1 MSRGTDDEQRS
12 RSVLVPGLLACT
24 ITVVMLWLSLTLRSE
39 LLRGVAVLNA
49 ASSITYGWVSL
60 RRQSRLGVVLLGA
73 GLSTLVLGCAWSGLN
88 VARFY
93 LYNSAME
100 QVGSYP
106 TWFGI
111 VCTTQVVVQWCGAV
125 AALAF
130 VVILAGSP
138 LWMRFHRASSVG
150 K

>member
-1 MSRGTDDEQRS
+1 MRRW
-12 RSVLVPGLLACT
+12 SVVLTLLVAL
-24 ITVVMLWLSLTLRSE
+24 VMLWFSLTLRSE
-39 LLRGVAVLNA
+39 TLRTVAVLIA
-49 ASSITYGWVSL
+49 AGSIAYGYISL
-60 RRQSRLGVVLLGA
+60 RKNLQSRLGVLLLGA
-73 GLSTLVLGCAWSGLN
+73 GLSTLTLGCAWSGLN

-93 LYNSAME
+93 LYNPAME

-138 LWMRFHRASSVG
+138 LWIRSYRASSMG
-150 K
+150 KKG

>member
-1 MSRGTDDEQRS
+1 MRRWSVVLT
-12 RSVLVPGLLACT
+12 VLVAL
-24 ITVVMLWLSLTLRSE
+24 VMLWFSLTLRSE
-39 LLRGVAVLNA
+39 PLRAFAVVIA
-49 ASSITYGWVSL
+49 AGSITYGWISL
-60 RRQSRLGVVLLGA
+60 RKNLQSRLGVVLLGA
-73 GLSTLVLGCAWSGLN
+73 GLSTLALGCAWSGLN

-93 LYNSAME
+93 LYNPAME

-130 VVILAGSP
+130 VVILAGFP
-138 LWMRFHRASSVG
+138 LWMRFQRASSSNAHG
-150 K
+150 H

>member
-1 MSRGTDDEQRS
+1 MRRWSAVLT
-12 RSVLVPGLLACT
+12 VLVAL
-24 ITVVMLWLSLTLRSE
+24 VMLWFSLTLRSE
-39 LLRGVAVLNA
+39 PLRAFAVVIA
-49 ASSITYGWVSL
+49 AGSITYGWISL
-60 RRQSRLGVVLLGA
+60 RKNLQSRLGVVLLGA
-73 GLSTLVLGCAWSGLN
+73 GLSTLALGCAWSGLN

-93 LYNSAME
+93 LYNPAME

-138 LWMRFHRASSVG
+138 LWMRFHRASSMG
-150 K
+150 KQG

>member
-1 MSRGTDDEQRS
+1 MRRWSVVLT
-12 RSVLVPGLLACT
+12 VLVAL
-24 ITVVMLWLSLTLRSE
+24 VMLWFSLTLRSE
-39 LLRGVAVLNA
+39 PLRAFAVVIA
-49 ASSITYGWVSL
+49 AGSITYGWISL
-60 RRQSRLGVVLLGA
+60 RKNLQSRLGVVLLGA
-73 GLSTLVLGCAWSGLN
+73 GLSTLALGCAWSGLN

-93 LYNSAME
+93 LYNPAME

-130 VVILAGSP
+130 VVMLAGSP
-138 LWMRFHRASSVG
+138 LWMRSHRASSMG
-150 K
+150 KQG